1 MDVNRLAELK
11 KAAGLPVQDDDN
23 NSDDGKGGDVEMQP
37 KSEQSKAIAEH
48 MKEYE
53 TIKEDLATIRQ
64 NVALIE
70 KLKDEERT
78 TVNEK
83 ARKGIMKKLDG
94 IMGETTAAGSRIKT
108 QLDKISG
115 ANEKFKKDH
124 PNSAIT
130 QMRNNLYQT
139 HIRRFHQTMNSYNQ
153 ASHDFRKA
161 LKDRTRREL
170 AIVDNKLTPTQIDQ
184 IVESGNA
191 QEVIESALISEDLD
205 NVVQQIE
212 ERHQGI
218 KKLEQQVIEVYELF
232 RDLAQLV
239 DLQQETLDV
248 IENRVTL
255 AKNYAEKAVE
265 ELNTAEEYQKKARKK
280 MCCILFIGIGVLV
293 AVLVPTLGSTV
304 FNIF

>member
-11 KAAGLPVQDDDN
+11 KAAGLPVVQDDD
-23 NSDDGKGGDVEMQP
+23 DVEDGKGGDVEMQP

-64 NVALIE
+64 NVSLIE

-94 IMGETTAAGSRIKT
+94 IMAETTTAGGRIKS
-108 QLDKISG
+108 QLDKITAS
-115 ANEKFKKDH
+115 NEKFKKDN

-139 HIRRFHQTMNSYNQ
+139 HLRRFHQTMNSYNQ

-205 NVVQQIE
+205 NVVAQIE
-212 ERHQGI
+212 ERHEGI
-218 KKLEQQVIEVYELF
+218 KKLERQVLEVYELF

-239 DLQQETLDV
+239 ELQQETLDV
-248 IENRVTL
+248 IENRVSM
-255 AKNYAEKAVE
+255 AKNYAEKGVE
-265 ELNTAEEYQKKARKK
+265 QLNIAEDYQKKARKR
-280 MCCILFIGIGVLV
+280 MCCILFIGIAVLV
-293 AVLVPTLGSTV
+293 AVLVPTLGSSV